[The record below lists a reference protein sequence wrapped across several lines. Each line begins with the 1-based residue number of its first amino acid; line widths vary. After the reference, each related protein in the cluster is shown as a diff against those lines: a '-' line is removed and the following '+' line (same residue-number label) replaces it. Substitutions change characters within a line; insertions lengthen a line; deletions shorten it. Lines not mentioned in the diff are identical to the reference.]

1 MALANS
7 LIYDRLEYTA
17 VSNRICSR
25 AHLQMI
31 VQLESGMKHRK
42 SSNNRRLN
50 YVSSEW
56 ALVLLIWCL
65 LLCIVP
71 DPRPLGAS
79 DWAVNTMRTTLGV
92 SEPASRALA
101 TIALRACG
109 LALAGVFL
117 SLCLKQISLTTAALV
132 VLLLAPCLSVLCQW
146 INYGHFP
153 IFIQLQLGITSAIVG
168 ALFGFA
174 FRRSWI
180 ASGVLVV
187 LLAGLY
193 LWGTSTGISDDLA
206 EDARATGEYL
216 LANADAVPSGDEGFA
231 KLLELAFL
239 FAADNSHGT
248 DAVHPNKAAI
258 LALGVIL
265 GEERVARVAKRPINL
280 RLTDELSA
288 LRSRIT
294 LVGRNDLARHFW
306 VSAAL
311 AILSNEKQSMTV
323 GIGKELMDATEG
335 GSGFSFDDLAADRAG
350 TLLAI
355 AATKNEANARNL
367 QTRIGHG
374 VVIADFFPGVEGLPS
389 GLSRDEFQ
397 SEYGGLGGQVT
408 LRLADE
414 IEYRLAACQ
423 GLQTID

>member
-1 MALANS
+1 
-7 LIYDRLEYTA
+7 
-17 VSNRICSR
+17 
-25 AHLQMI
+25 
-31 VQLESGMKHRK
+31 MKRRK
-42 SSNNRRLN
+42 SSNNNLSK

-65 LLCIVP
+65 LLCFVP

-79 DWAVNTMRTTLGV
+79 DWAVSAMRSTFGV
-92 SEPASRALA
+92 SEPTSRALA

-109 LALAGVFL
+109 LALTGVFL
-117 SLCLKQISLTTAALV
+117 SLCLKQISLRTAAVV
-132 VLLLAPCLSVLCQW
+132 VLVLAPCLAVLCQW
-146 INYGHFP
+146 INYGYFP

-168 ALFGFA
+168 ALFGLA
-174 FRRSWI
+174 VRRSWI
-180 ASGVLVV
+180 ASGVLAV

-231 KLLELAFL
+231 RLFELAFA

-265 GEERVARVAKRPINL
+265 GEQRVARVAKRPINIKRIPEFDTL
-280 RLTDELSA
+280 RN
-288 LRSRIT
+288 RIT
-294 LVGRNDLARHFW
+294 LVGRNDLARHFC

-311 AILSNEKQSMTV
+311 AILSDEKRSMTV
-323 GIGKELMDATEG
+323 GIGKEMMDATEG

-367 QTRIGHG
+367 QTRIGQG

-389 GLSRDEFQ
+389 GLTRDEFQ
-397 SEYGGLGGQVT
+397 SQYGGLGGKVT
-408 LRLADE
+408 LRLAEE
-414 IEYRLAACQ
+414 IEYRLAECK

>member
-1 MALANS
+1 M
-7 LIYDRLEYTA
+7 
-17 VSNRICSR
+17 
-25 AHLQMI
+25 Q
-31 VQLESGMKHRK
+31 HRK
-42 SSNNRRLN
+42 SSQSSLSK

-56 ALVLLIWCL
+56 ALVLLIWCV
-65 LLCIVP
+65 LLCFVP

-79 DWAVNTMRTTLGV
+79 DWAVNAMRSTLGV

-109 LALAGVFL
+109 LALTGVFL
-117 SLCLKQISLTTAALV
+117 SLSLKQISLKTAALV
-132 VLLLAPCLSVLCQW
+132 VLLFAPCLAVLCQW
-146 INYGHFP
+146 INYGYFP
-153 IFIQLQLGITSAIVG
+153 IFIQVQLGITSAIVG
-168 ALFGFA
+168 ALSGLA

-180 ASGVLVV
+180 AGGVLAV

-193 LWGTSTGISDDLA
+193 LSGTSTGISDDLA
-206 EDARATGEYL
+206 EDARTTGEYL
-216 LANADAVPSGDEGFA
+216 LANAEAVPSGDEGFA
-231 KLLELAFL
+231 KLLELAFMY
-239 FAADNSHGT
+239 AADNSHGT

-265 GEERVARVAKRPINL
+265 GEQRVARVAKRPININ
-280 RLTDELSA
+280 RISEFDA
-288 LRSRIT
+288 LRNRVT

-311 AILSNEKQSMTV
+311 VILSDEKRSMSV

-389 GLSRDEFQ
+389 GLTRDEFQ
-397 SEYGGLGGQVT
+397 SDYGGLGGKVT
-408 LRLADE
+408 QRLAEE
-414 IEYRLAACQ
+414 IEYRLAECKA
-423 GLQTID
+423 LQPID

>member
-1 MALANS
+1 
-7 LIYDRLEYTA
+7 
-17 VSNRICSR
+17 
-25 AHLQMI
+25 
-31 VQLESGMKHRK
+31 MKHSK
-42 SSNNRRLN
+42 SSKNLFSK

-65 LLCIVP
+65 LLCFVP

-79 DWAVNTMRTTLGV
+79 DWAVNVMCSTLRV
-92 SEPASRALA
+92 SEPTSRVLA

-109 LALAGVFL
+109 LALTGAFL
-117 SLCLKQISLTTAALV
+117 SLCLKQISLKTAAVV
-132 VLLLAPCLSVLCQW
+132 VLVLAPCLAVLCQW
-146 INYGHFP
+146 INYGYFP
-153 IFIQLQLGITSAIVG
+153 IFIQLQLGIACAIVG
-168 ALFGFA
+168 ALIGLT

-180 ASGVLVV
+180 ASGVLAV

-216 LANADAVPSGDEGFA
+216 LANVDDVPSGDEGFA
-231 KLLELAFL
+231 KLLELAFS

-265 GEERVARVAKRPINL
+265 GEERIANVAKRPIHL
-280 RLTDELSA
+280 RLTDELGA
-288 LRSRIT
+288 LRKGVT
-294 LVGRNDLARHFW
+294 LVERHDLARHFW

-323 GIGKELMDATEG
+323 GIAKEMMDTTEG

-367 QTRIGHG
+367 QARIGQG

-389 GLSRDEFQ
+389 GLTGDEFQ
-397 SEYGGLGGQVT
+397 SQYGGLGGQVT
-408 LRLADE
+408 LRLAEE
-414 IEYRLAACQ
+414 IEYRLAECK
-423 GLQTID
+423 GLQTVD